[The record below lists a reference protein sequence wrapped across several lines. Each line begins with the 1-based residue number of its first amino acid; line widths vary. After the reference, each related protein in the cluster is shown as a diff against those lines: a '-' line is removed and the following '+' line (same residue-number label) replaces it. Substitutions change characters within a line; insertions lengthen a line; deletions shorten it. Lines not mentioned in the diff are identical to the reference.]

1 MEIRADR
8 PMIVSQSKI
17 CASEAGAPDDGGHN
31 NSSSRIEPTV
41 GFLNNCPWYNGIVLE
56 L

>member
-1 MEIRADR
+1 MEIWADG
-8 PMIVSQSKI
+8 PMIASQSKM
-17 CASEAGAPDDGGHN
+17 CANEAGAPDDGGLN
-31 NSSSRIEPTV
+31 NSDGRIEPPL